1 LIVIETYI
9 VTEEMSNVRLI
20 DCAFEVFEKILT
32 KSSLKKFIKKGLI
45 LIDDKNAK
53 SGDRL
58 AVGMIVK
65 LIDKE
70 ESPPKPLDFKLDIIF
85 QDEHIAV
92 INKPAGIEVSG
103 NKYFTIQNALVAN
116 IKISKEID
124 ALKWARPVH
133 RLDYPTSGL
142 LIVAKTKSALS
153 NIGKQFENRTIRKK
167 YRALLAGRL
176 KKRGSINTAIANQ
189 NALTKYEV
197 INYSRSLK
205 TEWITEANL
214 YPHSGRR
221 HQLRIHMSNIGHP
234 VVGDKNYGDGPI
246 LKGKGL
252 FLSATDIELSHPK
265 TGELILFSIEP
276 PKKFKS
282 FLMAQQ
288 KNWDKNNGS

>member
-1 LIVIETYI
+1 
-9 VTEEMSNVRLI
+9 MSNVRLI

-142 LIVAKTKSALS
+142 LIVAKTQSALS

-214 YPHSGRR
+214 YPRSGRR